1 MSSGGAPRFWK
12 EARAMRKS
20 RAETAATRER
30 IVEAAAGEFRRN
42 GIGATGLSNLMGAAG
57 LTHGGFYKHFASKEQ
72 AVAEACAYAIE
83 EIGETLGAAMDK
95 RAARP
100 ALHGAINAYLT
111 VEHRDNAGTGC
122 PFAALG
128 AELARGSEAV
138 RESASA
144 GLDALIARF
153 AARHAEP
160 ESAQASTEAMLALSS
175 MIGALVLS
183 RIVTD
188 DKRSR
193 DILRQMRSH
202 LTQGG

>member
-1 MSSGGAPRFWK
+1 
-12 EARAMRKS
+12 MRKS

-57 LTHGGFYKHFASKEQ
+57 LTHGGFYKHFESKDQ

-83 EIGETLGAAMDK
+83 DIGATLAAAMDK
-95 RAARP
+95 RGSKP
-100 ALHGAINAYLT
+100 ALHAAIHTYLT
-111 VEHRDNAGTGC
+111 VEHRDNATSGC

-128 AELARGSEAV
+128 AELARGSDSV
-138 RESASA
+138 RQAASA
-144 GLDALIARF
+144 GLDGLIAQL

-160 ESAQASTEAMLALSS
+160 EGAQASSEAMLALSS

-188 DKRSR
+188 DKRSK
-193 DILRQMRSH
+193 DILKQMRLH

>member
-1 MSSGGAPRFWK
+1 
-12 EARAMRKS
+12 MRKS

-95 RAARP
+95 RGAKP
-100 ALHGAINAYLT
+100 ALHGAVNAYLS
-111 VEHRDNAGTGC
+111 VDHRDNAAAGC

-128 AELARGSEAV
+128 AELARGSEPV
-138 RESASA
+138 REAASA
-144 GLDALIARF
+144 GLEGLIAQL

-160 ESAQASTEAMLALSS
+160 GAAQASTEAVLTLSS

-193 DILRQMRSH
+193 DILKQMRLH
-202 LTQGG
+202 LTQGD